1 MKSPWTEDYLESLSK
16 KLLEKCSNS
25 ETLILNFIG
34 ESSQFVRFNR
44 ARVRQTGLVNDG
56 VLEIQ
61 VLQKSSQGMKKASG
75 SLSLRG
81 ELKLD
86 LERCHAELKRIQSAI
101 GDLPVD
107 PFAELPPA
115 GETSRFVSK
124 GEILDPENVVST
136 VIAPLQ
142 GNDAAGLYAAGSQFR
157 MMKSSTGIS
166 HWFETENFLTDYSLY
181 SPNQRAV
188 KRQFA
193 GQKWN
198 SSQFQSNVSEA
209 AEQLKLMELP
219 ARKIPRGSYRVYL
232 APDAVAEIIH
242 MFSWGCVG
250 EMSLQQGE
258 SPLLK
263 LRKGEERFSSQF
275 SLIEDFGLALAPRF
289 NSDGEL
295 APEKLKIIDEGHLSS
310 TLISRRTAK
319 EFNLKSTCAPL
330 SEGLRS
336 TRMMT
341 GSLKNDDVLKTL
353 GDGIYLSNLHYLNWS
368 DQPSGRITGMTRFAC
383 LLVEKGKMVA
393 PIESM
398 RFDDTLFN
406 LLGKGLEAVTQ
417 SAETI
422 PSNSTYG
429 FRSLSGVQLPGVL
442 VQGLSLTL

>member
-1 MKSPWTEDYLESLSK
+1 MKSPWTEDYLETLSK
-16 KLLEKCSNS
+16 QLLTHSAS
-25 ETLILNFIG
+25 DETLILNFIG
-34 ESSQFVRFNR
+34 ESSHFLRFNR
-44 ARVRQTGLVNDG
+44 ARVRQTGLVDDG

-61 VLQKSSQGMKKASG
+61 VLQKSTRGMKKASG
-75 SLSLRG
+75 SLSLKG
-81 ELKLD
+81 ELKVD
-86 LERCHAELKRIQSAI
+86 SERCQAELKRIQTVLA
-101 GDLPVD
+101 DLPPD
-107 PFAELPPA
+107 PFAELPPS
-115 GETSRFVSK
+115 GETSRFVSS
-124 GEILDPENVVST
+124 GEILDPLNVVAE

-142 GNDAAGLYAAGSQFR
+142 GHDAAGLYAAGSQFR

-166 HWFETENFLTDYSLY
+166 HWFETQNFLLDYSLY

-198 SSQFQSNVSEA
+198 SSQFRSNVSEA

-219 ARKIPRGSYRVYL
+219 ARKVPRGNHRVYL

-263 LRKGEERFSSQF
+263 VRKGEEAFSSQF
-275 SLIEDFGLALAPRF
+275 SLIEDFGLALSPRF

-295 APEKLKIIDEGHLSS
+295 APERLKIIDEGQLAS
-310 TLISRRTAK
+310 TLVSRRTAK

-341 GSLKNDDVLKTL
+341 GSLKSDDVLKTL

-383 LLVEKGKMVA
+383 LLVENGKMVA

-406 LLGKGLEAVTQ
+406 LLGKGLEAVSH